1 MPYTL
6 RIIKDEV
13 ERVVPKISEI
23 NLKTRLP
30 PPSPYRVPKASAVL
44 LYHSYVAFASE
55 NLELLKNIKTQNL
68 PIDLGKPKVY
78 DVIT

>member
-1 MPYTL
+1 MT
-6 RIIKDEV
+6 
-13 ERVVPKISEI
+13 KITQGAQESFSDFVARMKEA
-23 NLKTRLP
+23 
-30 PPSPYRVPKASAVL
+30 KASAVL